1 MATSYTTLLGFALPA
16 DGELDGAW
24 GTTMNGS
31 ITELVEDAIAAT
43 AAVSVTA
50 GNYTLSTTGSGA
62 TNEARCAILRATG
75 TPGTTRSITAPA
87 KSKAYIVDNQSDS
100 IVTIKA
106 LGTTGANVAAG
117 SVALVVWDGSDFVR
131 IDAAAG
137 GSDAQVQYNSSGE
150 LAGSANLTFNGTTLT
165 AAGLAGPLNGTV
177 GAITP
182 AAVTGTTITANTGF
196 SGPLNGTVGAGTPAA
211 VTGTTI
217 TANTRF
223 VGALDGTVGATTPAA
238 IVGTTITANTGFSGP
253 LNGTVGAVTP
263 AAITGTTITANTG
276 FSGPLNGTVGAG
288 TPAAIVGTTIVG
300 NTSLSSPLIKAMS
313 AGPVSLYETTNTYNV
328 GLKASNSMTVS
339 YTLTMPVDDGTSG
352 QMLTTDGS
360 GVLSWTT
367 PAAGVTL
374 SGTNTWTG
382 TQTFTNSLL
391 RLLGS
396 STGYTTFTSANSSAT
411 NYTVT
416 FPAENM
422 TVGFRNVPS
431 VGSKTSSYTL
441 AVADVGKYVTIGG
454 ASGFI
459 NIPNSTFAAGD
470 VITIYNNTSSA
481 INVTTSTTTAYL
493 AGTTTNIGG
502 STFSL
507 AARGLATVLFT
518 SATACVISGNV
529 S

>member
-182 AAVTGTTITANTGF
+182 AAVT
-196 SGPLNGTVGAGTPAA
+196 
-211 VTGTTI
+211 
-217 TANTRF
+217 
-223 VGALDGTVGATTPAA
+223 
-238 IVGTTITANTGFSGP
+238 GTTITANTGFSGP